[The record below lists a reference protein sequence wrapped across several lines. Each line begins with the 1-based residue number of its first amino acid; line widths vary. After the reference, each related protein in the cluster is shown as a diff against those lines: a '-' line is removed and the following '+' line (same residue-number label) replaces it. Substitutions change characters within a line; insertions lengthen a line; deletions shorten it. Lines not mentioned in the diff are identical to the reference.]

1 MGRKTK
7 GEYEVKKATYPNAG
21 KVWYISAWF
30 DGENG
35 QRKKKRAWFSS
46 QRAAQT
52 EANERN
58 DKIHRLGR
66 KAAVQITGVLAN
78 MALECQGRLE
88 VYGKSLSDA
97 TDHYLQH
104 LESLNRSVPIRQM
117 TAAVR
122 IEFQRRIGAGEIS
135 QRHLETMLAAL
146 RRMDEQFGD
155 RASSTISGSEIK
167 SWLSASSW
175 ATKTR
180 NNLMGYLHN
189 SFGIAKELGLLN
201 DNPLTEVSRF
211 ATSKVSKKS
220 FPKFL
225 TVEQMTKLLKVA
237 DPQLI
242 PYLGICAF
250 AGVRS
255 SECISLT
262 WEAVD
267 LKRKVIIIP
276 EHISKTG
283 QERTIPIAD
292 NLLAWLS
299 KGDLAGTGYIY
310 PRKRDNQFQHILLR
324 NAKEQAGLW
333 PWRPRFQ
340 NALRK
345 SFCSYHYEMHGSAD
359 RTAEY
364 AGHDIRMLIK
374 IYKHAVDHGEAVKYW
389 QIFP

>member
-30 DGENG
+30 DGDNG

-46 QRAAQT
+46 QKAAQT

-66 KAAVQITGVLAN
+66 QAAVQITGVLAN

-97 TDHYLQH
+97 TYHYLQH

-122 IEFQRRIGAGEIS
+122 TEFQRRIGAGEIS
-135 QRHLETMLAAL
+135 RRHLETMLAAL

-155 RASSTISGSEIK
+155 RASSTITGSEIK

-189 SFGIAKELGLLN
+189 AFGIAKELGLLN

-211 ATSKVSKKS
+211 AVSKVSKKS

-225 TVEQMTKLLKVA
+225 TVEQMTKLLTVA

-242 PYLGICAF
+242 PYLSICAF
-250 AGVRS
+250 AGLRS
-255 SECISLT
+255 SECRTLT
-262 WEAVD
+262 WAAAD
-267 LKRKVIIIP
+267 LQRKVITVP
-276 EHISKTG
+276 ENISKTG
-283 QERTIPIAD
+283 QERTIPIAP

-299 KGDLAGTGYIY
+299 KDEIHRAGYIY
-310 PRKRDNQFQHILLR
+310 P
-324 NAKEQAGLW
+324 EGG
-333 PWRPRFQ
+333 
-340 NALRK
+340 
-345 SFCSYHYEMHGSAD
+345 MTG
-359 RTAEY
+359 
-364 AGHDIRMLIK
+364 
-374 IYKHAVDHGEAVKYW
+374 
-389 QIFP
+389 